1 LRAWGFAA
9 WNGFD
14 VGGCGIDDNGC
25 ATLGK
30 ITSDATARV
39 SSLSG
44 GAVVGLEGAGGG
56 GCAKGE
62 NGGVVD
68 EGMSWSGT
76 DGVKRVPMCGGGRD
90 SGEGGGRT
98 KEVGRSDTAATAEG
112 FTSVSKDAST
122 RLPVRPDV
130 NRLGR
135 EPDVVRFADADALF
149 VVFRGDLNAD
159 FVLDLERVFRGERRD
174 GPGCGAA
181 AGGAALRCIS
191 GFVETNKSRF
201 LWGFC
206 STRFFGLQMVRGEDE
221 RKK

>member
-9 WNGFD
+9 GNGFD
-14 VGGCGIDDNGC
+14 VGGCGTDDNGC
-25 ATLGK
+25 ATLGT
-30 ITSDATARV
+30 ISSDATARV
-39 SSLSG
+39 SPLSG
-44 GAVVGLEGAGGG
+44 GAVVKEEEEAGGG

-76 DGVKRVPMCGGGRD
+76 DGVKRVPRCGGGRA

-98 KEVGRSDTAATAEG
+98 KEDGRSDTVGTVEG

-130 NRLGR
+130 RRLGR
-135 EPDVVRFADADALF
+135 ELDAVRFADVEALLVAF
-149 VVFRGDLNAD
+149 KGNLNAG
-159 FVLDLERVFRGERRD
+159 FALDLERVFRGERRG

-181 AGGAALRCIS
+181 AGGAAVRCIS
-191 GFVETNKSRF
+191 GFVVTNKSRF
-201 LWGFC
+201 LGGFC
-206 STRFFGLQMVRGEDE
+206 STRFWFEKE
-221 RKK
+221 YSKW